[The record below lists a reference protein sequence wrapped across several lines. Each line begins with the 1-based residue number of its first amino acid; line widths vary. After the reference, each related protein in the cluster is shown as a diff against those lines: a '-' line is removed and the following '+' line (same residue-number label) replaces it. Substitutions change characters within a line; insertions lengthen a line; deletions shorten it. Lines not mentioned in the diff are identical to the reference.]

1 MTLYNNKLN
10 CRLCGSNELE
20 KILSLEP
27 TPPANSFV
35 EKTKINQQQ
44 LLIPL
49 DLQFCRSCFHVQ
61 LLQVVNPEELFT
73 DYLYV
78 SGTSKTF
85 LNHFVNYVKDIEPW
99 VDTKGLVIDIGS
111 NDGSLL
117 NFFQENQWK
126 VLGIDPAKNL
136 CQLANQNNIETIN
149 DFFTKQ
155 LASEIKIK
163 YGIAKIITANNVF
176 AHVDNLVGILDG
188 LKLLMDDNTIFVF
201 EVSYLLDV
209 INEVLFDTIYHEHLS
224 YHSVKPLDDFFKKHD
239 MKLINIKKVSS
250 HGGSIR
256 GIVQKVSGVKKTDNT
271 VKQFINDESNFGLY
285 KVNTYKFF
293 EKSIKKLKFDLMFIL
308 NNHKKNNK
316 KIFVYG
322 APAKATTLMYY
333 FGLDSKI
340 IDFIIDD
347 NPLKQNMLSPGLHV
361 PVVSSDVIEKDK
373 PDIIVILAWNFADS
387 IIKINKNFINSGGTF
402 IVPLPEIREITKL

>member
-20 KILSLEP
+20 KILSLKP

-35 EKTKINQQQ
+35 EKSKIVQQQ
-44 LLIPL
+44 SLIPL

-61 LLQVVNPEELFT
+61 LLQVVNPEELFSE
-73 DYLYV
+73 YLYV

-85 LNHFVNYVKDIEPW
+85 LNHFLAYVKDIETW

-117 NFFQENQWK
+117 NFFQQNQWK

-136 CQLANQNNIETIN
+136 CKLANQNNIETIN
-149 DFFTKQ
+149 GFFTKQ
-155 LASEIKIK
+155 LALEIKKK

-176 AHVDNLVGILDG
+176 AHVDNLVGILEG
-188 LKLLMDDNTIFVF
+188 LKLLMDDNSIFVF

-239 MKLINIKKVSS
+239 MKLINVKKVSS

-256 GIVQKVSGVKKTDNT
+256 GIVQKISGIKKTDNT
-271 VKQFINDESNFGLY
+271 VKQFIDDESNFGLY

-293 EKSIKKLKFDLMFIL
+293 EKCIKKIQFDLMLIL
-308 NNHKKNNK
+308 NNYKKNNK
-316 KIFVYG
+316 KIFAYG

-361 PVVSSDVIEKDK
+361 PVVSSEIIEKDK
-373 PDIIVILAWNFADS
+373 PDIIVILAWNFSDS